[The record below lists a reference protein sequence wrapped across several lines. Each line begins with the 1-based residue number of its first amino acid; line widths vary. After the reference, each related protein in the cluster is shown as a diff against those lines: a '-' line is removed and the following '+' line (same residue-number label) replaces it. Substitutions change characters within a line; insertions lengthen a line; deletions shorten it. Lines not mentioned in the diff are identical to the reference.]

1 MDIANYLD
9 QHENKDLL
17 RFLTCG
23 SVDDGKSTLIG
34 RLLYDS
40 KLIYDDQLS
49 KLKQESRKSG
59 NTGDEELDYSLL
71 LDGLKAEREQ
81 GITIDVAY
89 RYFSTPKRKF
99 IIADTPGHEQY
110 TRNMATGA
118 STADCAVILIDAR
131 KGVITQTRRH
141 SFIVSLLGIKHA
153 IVAVNKMDLVNY
165 DQDVFE
171 EIRAG
176 FEEFS
181 MQLDLEHKYYIPLSA
196 LKGDNVVDR
205 SENTPWYNE
214 KTLLDL
220 LESINISSSLD
231 LNNFR
236 FPVQFVNRPNSD
248 FRGYSGSVVSGI
260 VKVGDSIRV
269 LPSKKESRIKHIVTA
284 DSDLKEAFAP
294 QAVTLVLEDEI
305 DISSGD
311 MVVHSNSAPRVAKSF
326 EAMIVWMNEKE
337 MRKGDTYL
345 IRQGGR
351 NVKVRIDSIE
361 YNIDVNTLKK
371 DQTDSLRLNAIGKA
385 VLSATSSIPFDP
397 YTTNRKTGSLI
408 LIDTVSSNTVGA
420 GMIIDAL
427 SSDRLRSLA
436 HNRGIKDHVEQREF
450 LWESGL
456 ITERERAARNHHR
469 GKTVLV
475 TGAVGVGKRELASRL
490 EKSLFDLN
498 LRTYYLGMVN
508 VKSGLDSD
516 IGDQFLNRDEHFR
529 RLGELSRIMTDAGL
543 IFIST
548 LDDADE
554 YDLERIRQLNSPNE
568 LIVVNVGKNSLDENS
583 IKLNLNENPDIDEAV
598 KEILNLLSVYQIIPD
613 YCI

>member
-1 MDIANYLD
+1 MDIAKYLD
-9 QHENKDLL
+9 EHEKKDLL

-49 KLKQESRKSG
+49 KLRQESKKSG
-59 NTGDEELDYSLL
+59 NKGDEEIDYSLL

-89 RYFSTPKRKF
+89 RYFSTPNRKF

-141 SFIVSLLGIKHA
+141 SFIVSLLGIRHA
-153 IVAVNKMDLVNY
+153 VIAVNKMDLVDY
-165 DQDVFE
+165 DQDTFDK
-171 EIRAG
+171 IRIG

-181 MQLDLEHKYYIPLSA
+181 KKLDFEHKYYIPLSA

-205 SENTPWYNE
+205 SDKTPWYNE

-220 LESINISSSLD
+220 LESINICDNVNLD
-231 LNNFR
+231 SFR
-236 FPVQFVNRPNSD
+236 FPVQYVNRPNLD
-248 FRGYSGSVVSGI
+248 FRGFSGSVVSGI
-260 VKVGDSIRV
+260 AKVGDSIKV
-269 LPSKKESRIKHIVTA
+269 LPSKKESRIKRIVTY
-284 DSDLKEAFAP
+284 DGDLNEAFAP

-311 MVVHSNSAPRVAKSF
+311 MIVQSNGTPLVAKSF
-326 EAMIVWMNEKE
+326 EAMIVWMNENVMK
-337 MRKGDTYL
+337 KGANYL
-345 IRQGGR
+345 IRQGSQ
-351 NVKVRIDSIE
+351 NIKVRVDSIE

-371 DQTDSLRLNAIGKA
+371 DKSDSLSLNEIGK
-385 VLSATSSIPFDP
+385 VILSATANFPFDP
-397 YTTNRKTGSLI
+397 YTSNKATGSLI
-408 LIDTVSSNTVGA
+408 LIDPVSNNTVGA

-427 SSDRLRSLA
+427 SSDRLKSLA
-436 HNRGIKDHVEQREF
+436 HNRGIKAHVEQREF

-456 ITERERAARNHHR
+456 ITEKDRAARNHHK
-469 GKTVLV
+469 GKTILIV
-475 TGAVGVGKRELASRL
+475 GAVGVGKRELASNL

-516 IGDQFLNRDEHFR
+516 IGDQFLNRDEHIR

-554 YDLERIRQLNSPNE
+554 YNLERIRQLNSPNE
-568 LIVVNVGKNSLDENS
+568 LIVVSVGKNNLDENS
-583 IKLNLNENPDIDEAV
+583 VTLNLVANPDMDVSV
-598 KEILNLLSVYQIIPD
+598 KEILNLLSVYQVIPD